1 MNLAANLDPVMVMR
15 RRALRKAR
23 GRRRLVLLA
32 SAIGVVVLAV
42 GYYAVRA
49 SPIFNVREVTVTGAD
64 PKVDATIQ
72 TMAEQSAEGHSLL
85 AVNAGSI
92 QSAIEAMPAVRSATV
107 DRQFPN
113 ALSVSVVMY
122 HPAVAVSVGSRT
134 YLVADDA
141 HVIGDGQEESR
152 SGSSRWSCR
161 PAPSWRWAQTATD
174 HNLARGAVAAALDA
188 RLVQPPVRTDHRGD
202 ATGGTVTA
210 TVGSRM
216 QLRLGTPDQLDLKMK
231 VVTQSLGHFGPHDRT
246 TIKYVDVSAPG
257 TPGAQVSVVT

>member
-32 SAIGVVVLAV
+32 SAIAVVVLAV

-49 SPIFNVREVTVTGAD
+49 SPVFNVREVTVTGAD
-64 PKVDATIQ
+64 PSVDATIQ
-72 TMAEQSAEGHSLL
+72 TLAEQHAEGHSLL

-134 YLVADDA
+134 YLVSDDA
-141 HVIGDGQEESR
+141 HVIGTVKKSHKRIVSVEL
-152 SGSSRWSCR
+152 
-161 PAPSWRWAQTATD
+161 PAGAKLVVGETATD
-174 HNLARGAVAAALDA
+174 SNLNAALWLLRSTPA
-188 RLVQPPVRTDHRGD
+188 WFSHQFGRITEVMPR
-202 ATGGTVTA
+202 AGTVTA

-246 TIKYVDVSAPG
+246 MIKYVDVSAPG
-257 TPGAQVSVVT
+257 RPAIRFRS